1 MPVNYSTAMTLNL
14 LCFIKRSKVDASQ
27 NVPLYLRIS
36 VNGERAEISLKR
48 FVDPK
53 QWDSKKQQ
61 MKGRSEQ
68 SKVVNDYIQTMKLS
82 LYGKYNSMIAK
93 GDALTASNLKKAFFG
108 KEEKGKTIMEVFEYH
123 NQKMKQS
130 IGIGYSK
137 STHKRYKTTYTHLSN
152 YLQWKFKTKDN
163 PLTCLNYEFVTD
175 LEFYLRTE
183 KQCCN
188 NSALKYI
195 NNFKKVVNMARKLGW
210 VTNDPF
216 MGFKS
221 KFEAVDRGYLT
232 EEEVMSIAGKSFSIE
247 RLNVVKDIFLFC
259 CFTGLA
265 YVDVERLSAE
275 HIVTGIDGNKWITIE
290 RTKTGVPSK
299 IPLLP
304 VPESLIEKYKSN
316 VYCQRNNKLLP
327 VFSNQKIN
335 AYLKEIADVCGIK
348 KHLTFHV
355 SRHTFATS
363 ITLANKVPLESVSK
377 MLGHKSIRTTQIYSR
392 VVDKKLSED
401 ISYLKMKY
409 SGKDETTSPLKVI
422 NL

>member
-1 MPVNYSTAMTLNL
+1 
-14 LCFIKRSKVDASQ
+14 
-27 NVPLYLRIS
+27 
-36 VNGERAEISLKR
+36 
-48 FVDPK
+48 
-53 QWDSKKQQ
+53 
-61 MKGRSEQ
+61 
-68 SKVVNDYIQTMKLS
+68 
-82 LYGKYNSMIAK
+82 
-93 GDALTASNLKKAFFG
+93 
-108 KEEKGKTIMEVFEYH
+108 
-123 NQKMKQS
+123 
-130 IGIGYSK
+130 
-137 STHKRYKTTYTHLSN
+137 
-152 YLQWKFKTKDN
+152 
-163 PLTCLNYEFVTD
+163 
-175 LEFYLRTE
+175 
-183 KQCCN
+183 
-188 NSALKYI
+188 
-195 NNFKKVVNMARKLGW
+195 
-210 VTNDPF
+210 
-216 MGFKS
+216 
-221 KFEAVDRGYLT
+221 
-232 EEEVMSIAGKSFSIE
+232 
-247 RLNVVKDIFLFC
+247 
-259 CFTGLA
+259 
-265 YVDVERLSAE
+265 
-275 HIVTGIDGNKWITIE
+275 
-290 RTKTGVPSK
+290 VPSK